1 MFGLRVKAVAAAV
14 AGATG
19 WTGAGV
25 AVTVC
30 WRQGLRKIMRRNT
43 AIISLGN
50 CVPLQLNDEQS
61 YGDCELRAPKL
72 RNMEDGVVEF
82 VFISS
87 CRDTAP
93 APVLR
98 VNVDEIVF
106 LVPGNDGKSLGCL
119 LELSTNC
126 EQGRIYNSLKV
137 FKFRENVSSCS
148 EIHLRKQSIRNS
160 FRKTVWMYM
169 LDYSCDYAGFT
180 SAGCFI
186 LTIK

>member
-1 MFGLRVKAVAAAV
+1 M
-14 AGATG
+14 
-19 WTGAGV
+19 
-25 AVTVC
+25 
-30 WRQGLRKIMRRNT
+30 
-43 AIISLGN
+43 
-50 CVPLQLNDEQS
+50 
-61 YGDCELRAPKL
+61 
-72 RNMEDGVVEF
+72 EF

-137 FKFRENVSSCS
+137 FKFRGNVSSCS

-160 FRKTVWMYM
+160 FRKTVWMY
-169 LDYSCDYAGFT
+169 A
-180 SAGCFI
+180 
-186 LTIK
+186 